1 MTRGILET
9 FLSRLRQVTLDRWII
24 VLIVPAL
31 LIISFLLPP
40 LSLGN
45 RLFHW
50 GEPLVTPEK
59 GGEVSGPYGARLVI
73 APEAVTRSIR
83 LRLEALDVSQAGLQV
98 KNADFITTAA
108 AGSGLATLKANGPE
122 AAALRALPEGILP
135 FNPVFR
141 LTIWGKSSPRG
152 ATFTL
157 PIPYALPIERAD
169 LYGWDGSSWQWLPS
183 TKSADGLTLTANLTA
198 LPQLVM
204 LAEGLPQTPEISLGV
219 EAGTPA
225 SLGETNADRLSISRL
240 VLGDGAGLL
249 GEASLPQDLGKPALL
264 TISNERDGVLRSD
277 LVDNLIID
285 PAQRSAHIKAILAHV
300 SNNGWSGVDLD
311 YRGVDAALRNEFSAF
326 VSELAQALHSANR
339 SLVVRVDVPSSK
351 GDGWDTGAYDW
362 AFLGQVADRVRIP
375 AFADPAAYAEGGAME
390 RLLAWAT
397 NIIARQK
404 IELMLTTSSQDVAG
418 ETSRPITY
426 RQALAKL
433 AGAIRPQNAAPMML
447 PGQSLRFG
455 ADDPALLAVTLD
467 EPSQTYWFR
476 YKDEGGR
483 LHTVWLANGMSTL
496 RKLQY
501 VSRYALGGVFLED
514 AFNPEN
520 DESIALIVE
529 NMEKNPQPTAPQ
541 FAYVWTVQTQTGQT
555 VGQQVV
561 PLDRPD
567 FVWTASNQPGQYVI
581 GGAISDDGG
590 KSTVENVVKVPVL
603 VPSPTFTP
611 TPTNTPTPTPTNT
624 PTPTPTATPKPT
636 AAPQAAAQAQAVVAP
651 RGGVG
656 FAYGI
661 QAHIFGDDQRIYD
674 HIKALGFTWVKQQ
687 VEWFRYNPAPG
698 VYNWGDLDRIV
709 DGATANG
716 LNILF
721 SVVKAPDWARGPG
734 ADHSVDGPPQN
745 LQTFADFM
753 GAMAARYK
761 GRVKA
766 YEIWNEQNLHYEW
779 GNEPLDPG
787 RYVAMLKLAYNAIKA
802 ADPSAYV
809 ISGALTPTG
818 APPPLAMDDF
828 TYLELMYQAGLKNY
842 CDGVGVHPSGYNVPP
857 DAPWPGYTD
866 PSASFRGPFD
876 GGSAWHHSW
885 SFKATMEGYRNI
897 MVKYGDSGKRLWPT
911 EFGWASVENLGAGP
925 APGYGYAADNT
936 EAEQAQFIVR
946 AYQMAKN
953 WGWVG
958 PMFLWNLNFAP
969 ASGRANEKAAFGIV
983 REDWSPRPAFH
994 ALAGMPK

>member
-1 MTRGILET
+1 MMRGTLDP
-9 FLSRLRQVTLDRWII
+9 LMAKLRQVPFDRWVIAF
-24 VLIVPAL
+24 IVPLL
-31 LIISFLLPP
+31 LIISLFLPP
-40 LSLGN
+40 VALGN

-50 GEPLVTPEK
+50 GEPLVTPEG
-59 GGEVSGPYGARLVI
+59 GGEVVGPYGARLHI
-73 APEAVTRSIR
+73 PAGAVVRSSHIR
-83 LRLEALDVSQAGLQV
+83 LDALDVSQVGISA
-98 KNADFITTAA
+98 KNADFLSATSAHP
-108 AGSGLATLKANGPE
+108 GLNTPKANGPE
-122 AAALRALPEGILP
+122 TLALAALPEGVLP
-135 FNPVFR
+135 FNPLFR
-141 LTIWGKSSPRG
+141 LTVWGKESPQG
-152 ATFTL
+152 ATLAL
-157 PIPYALPIERAD
+157 PIPYDLPVERAD
-169 LYGWDGSSWQWLPS
+169 LYGWDGTSWRWFPSS
-183 TKSADGLTLTANLTA
+183 KSADGMTLTANLA
-198 LPQLVM
+198 PLPKLLM
-204 LAEGLPQTPEISLGV
+204 LAEGLPQSPEICLGL
-219 EAGTPA
+219 EAEEAA
-225 SLGETNADRLSISRL
+225 SGSATNADRLSISRL
-240 VLGDGAGLL
+240 VLGDDDRLVGDGSIPQ
-249 GEASLPQDLGKPALL
+249 SLTGKAALL
-264 TISNERDGVLRSD
+264 TISNERDGVVRSD

-285 PAQRSAHIKAILAHV
+285 PARREAHIQAIVAQV
-300 SNNGWSGVDLD
+300 SSDGWSGVDLD
-311 YRGVDAALRNEFSAF
+311 YRGVDAALRDEFSAF
-326 VSELAQALHSANR
+326 VSALANALHQANR
-339 SLVVRVDVPSSK
+339 ALVVRVDRPTAA
-351 GDGWDTGAYDW
+351 GDGWNTGAYDW
-362 AFLGQVADRVRIP
+362 VLLGQVADRVRIP
-375 AFADPAAYAEGGAME
+375 AFADPAAYAEAGAMD

-397 NIIARQK
+397 NVIARQK
-404 IELMLTTSSQDVAG
+404 IELMLTAYSHDVLG
-418 ETSRPITY
+418 DQPSPITY

-433 AGAIRPQNAAPMML
+433 ASAIRPQNAAPMML

-476 YKDEGGR
+476 YKDDAGR
-483 LHTVWLANGMSTL
+483 LHTIWLENGLSTL
-496 RKLQY
+496 RKLRY
-501 VSRYALGGVFLED
+501 ISRYALGGVFLEG
-514 AFNPEN
+514 ALNPEN
-520 DESIALIVE
+520 DESVALLVE
-529 NMEKNPQPTAPQ
+529 NMDQNPQPATPQ
-541 FAYVWTVQTQTGQT
+541 FAYVWTVQNQAGQT
-555 VGQQVV
+555 VSQQVV
-561 PLDRPD
+561 PLDKPD

-581 GGAISDDGG
+581 GGSISDDGG
-590 KSTVENVVKVPVL
+590 RSTVGNVVQLPVL

-611 TPTNTPTPTPTNT
+611 TPTSTPTPTPTPT
-624 PTPTPTATPKPT
+624 STPTPTATPKPT
-636 AAPQAAAQAQAVVAP
+636 AAPQAAAQVQAVAP
-651 RGGVG
+651 RGGAS

-674 HIKALGFTWVKQQ
+674 HVKALGFTWVKQQ

-716 LNILF
+716 LNVLL
-721 SVVKAPDWARGPG
+721 SVVKAPDWARGPA

-866 PSASFRGPFD
+866 PGASFRGPFD

-897 MVKYGDSGKRLWPT
+897 MVKYGDGGKRLWPT

-936 EAEQAQFIVR
+936 EAEQAQYIVT
-946 AYQMAKN
+946 AYRMAKN

-969 ASGRANEKAAFGIV
+969 ASGRANEKAAFSIV

-994 ALAGMPK
+994 ALASMPK

>member
-1 MTRGILET
+1 MKRGILNP
-9 FLSRLRQVTLDRWII
+9 LLAKVRQAPVERWVIA
-24 VLIVPAL
+24 LIVPLL
-31 LIISFLLPP
+31 LIASLFLPP
-40 LSLGN
+40 VALGN

-50 GEPLVTPEK
+50 GEPLVSPDK
-59 GGEVSGPYGARLVI
+59 GGEIVGPYGVRLQVPAGAVARSS
-73 APEAVTRSIR
+73 RM
-83 LRLEALDVSQAGLQV
+83 RLEALDVSQAGIQA
-98 KNADFITTAA
+98 KNADFLSAA
-108 AGSGLATLKANGPE
+108 STGAGLSAPKANGPE
-122 AAALRALPEGILP
+122 ASALSALPEGVLP
-135 FNPVFR
+135 FNPFFR
-141 LTIWGKSSPRG
+141 LTVWGKETPKG
-152 ATFTL
+152 ATLTL
-157 PIPYALPIERAD
+157 PIPYALPPERAD
-169 LYGWDGSSWQWLPS
+169 LYGWDGSAWRWLPS
-183 TKSADGLTLTANLTA
+183 AKSADGMALTAELTS

-204 LAEGLPQTPEISLGV
+204 LAEGLPQSPEISLGLAAEDV
-219 EAGTPA
+219 P
-225 SLGETNADRLSISRL
+225 SSGETTADRLCVSRL
-240 VLGDGAGLL
+240 VLGDDDRLMGDG
-249 GEASLPQDLGKPALL
+249 SLPQGLAGRAALL
-264 TISNERDGVLRSD
+264 TISNERDGVIRSD

-285 PAQRSAHIKAILAHV
+285 PARRAAHIQAIVQAAA
-300 SNNGWSGVDLD
+300 NGWSGVDLD
-311 YRGVDAALRNEFSAF
+311 YRGVDAALRGEFSAF
-326 VSELAQALHSANR
+326 VSELAEALHQANLA
-339 SLVVRVDVPSSK
+339 LVVRVDRPTAQS
-351 GDGWDTGAYDW
+351 DTWDTGAYDW
-362 AFLGQVADRVRIP
+362 SFLGQVADRVRIP
-375 AFADPAAYAEGGAME
+375 AFAEPAAYVEAGMMD

-397 NIIARQK
+397 SVISRQK
-404 IELMLTTSSQDVAG
+404 IELMLTAYSHDVLG
-418 ETSRPITY
+418 DQPGPITY
-426 RQALAKL
+426 RQALTKL
-433 AGAIRPQNAAPMML
+433 ASAIRPQNAAPMML
-447 PGQSLRFG
+447 PGQSVRFG
-455 ADDPALLAVTLD
+455 ADDPDLLAVTLD

-476 YKDEGGR
+476 YKDDSGR
-483 LHTVWLANGMSTL
+483 LHTVWLENGLSTL

-501 VSRYALGGVFLED
+501 VSRYALGGVFLEGGL
-514 AFNPEN
+514 NPEN
-520 DESIALIVE
+520 EESIALLVQ
-529 NMEKNPQPTAPQ
+529 NMEQNPQPAAPQ
-541 FAYVWTVQTQTGQT
+541 FAYVWTVQNQAGQT

-561 PLDRPD
+561 PLDKPD

-581 GGAISDDGG
+581 GGSISDDGG
-590 KSTVENVVKVPVL
+590 KSTVGNVVQLPVL

-636 AAPQAAAQAQAVVAP
+636 PVPQAAAQVQAVAP
-651 RGGVG
+651 RGGAS

-721 SVVKAPDWARGPG
+721 SIVNAPDWARGPN
-734 ADHSVDGPPQN
+734 ADRSVGGPPQN
-745 LQTFADFM
+745 LQTLADFV

-779 GNEPLDPG
+779 GNEPLDPA

-897 MVKYGDSGKRLWPT
+897 MVKYGDGSKRLWPT

-936 EAEQAQFIVR
+936 EAEQAQYIVT
-946 AYQMAKN
+946 AYRMAKN

-969 ASGRANEKAAFGIV
+969 VSGRANEKAAFGIV

-994 ALAGMPK
+994 ALASMPK